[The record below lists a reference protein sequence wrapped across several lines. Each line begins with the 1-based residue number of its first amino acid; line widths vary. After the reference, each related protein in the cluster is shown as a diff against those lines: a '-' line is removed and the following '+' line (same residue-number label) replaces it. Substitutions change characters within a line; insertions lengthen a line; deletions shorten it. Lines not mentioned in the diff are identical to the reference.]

1 MQVIIGVDPHK
12 ATHTAVAI
20 SDREDELDRTKVR
33 ATRAQ
38 VTQLLSWAEPFPR
51 RTWAIEGA
59 EGLGFLLAQQL
70 VAAGESVVDVPA
82 TLAARTRVLAS
93 TRSNKNDP
101 NDAMSVAVTALR
113 HGGLR
118 AVAAVGDSEELRLLA
133 KRNTDIGR
141 QRSLVVSRLHS
152 LLVELAPGGISR
164 EIHAKAADAFLAGLS
179 PATSVERVRFE
190 LAAELVD
197 DIRRLDA
204 QLKESH
210 RRIARTVS
218 ASGTTLTDLF
228 GVGPII
234 AATVIGHSGDVRRF
248 RNRDHFAAYNG
259 TAPIEYSSGARTAH
273 RLSRRGN
280 RTLNS
285 AIHMAAVTQLR
296 NRGYEGR
303 VYFERKVAEGK
314 TNKEALRSLKRQI
327 SNAVYS
333 QLLIDA
339 NRTGRGS
346 IEGPGGQEGTT
357 LSQRDRS
364 HILTTGSS
372 AKSLPDPPPTL
383 RQPARPVEQTRPNS
397 PEIAT

>member
-20 SDREDELDRTKVR
+20 SDREDELARTKVR
-33 ATRAQ
+33 ATKAQ
-38 VTQLLSWAEPFPR
+38 VSQLLSWAEPFPK

-82 TLAARTRVLAS
+82 TLAARTRVLGS

-113 HGGLR
+113 HDSLR

-141 QRSLVVSRLHS
+141 QRSRVISRLHS
-152 LLVELAPGGISR
+152 LLVELAPGGISK
-164 EIHAKAADAFLAGLS
+164 EIHANAAEAFLAGLS

-190 LAAELVD
+190 LAVELVD
-197 DIRRLDA
+197 DIRRLDT

-210 RRIARTVS
+210 RRIARTVT
-218 ASGTTLTDLF
+218 ASGTTLTELF

-234 AATVIGHSGDVRRF
+234 AATLIGHTGDVRRF

-259 TAPIEYSSGARTAH
+259 TAPIEYSSGARIAH

-296 NRGYEGR
+296 NRGCDGR
-303 VYFERKVAEGK
+303 IYFERKVAGGK

-327 SNAVYS
+327 SNAVYR

-339 NRTGRGS
+339 NRTGR
-346 IEGPGGQEGTT
+346 
-357 LSQRDRS
+357 
-364 HILTTGSS
+364 
-372 AKSLPDPPPTL
+372 
-383 RQPARPVEQTRPNS
+383 
-397 PEIAT
+397 